1 MNMDELF
8 RQIDEAFAKE
18 EKEKE
23 VYAEKY
29 QAQH

>member
-8 RQIDEAFAKE
+8 KQIDEAFAKE

-23 VYAEKY
+23 KMENDRP
-29 QAQH
+29 QD